1 MRFLII
7 IGGLILKK
15 QEKQIDSKQ
24 ENIAYENPYQL
35 DASWPTM
42 RGDMMNS
49 GRLKDL
55 KWKNPGISSKVIH
68 FRTGNAIFSTPVIDG
83 EERIFVGS
91 ADHKF
96 YALDPHEGEKIW
108 EYDVGEIIDS
118 AGCIDKD
125 GTVYIAAG
133 DGKIHAFGPDGTEK
147 WKFDVLYKRK
157 KGQFTFSTNYWFEAN
172 IVLGPDDA
180 IYVANDDF
188 FLYKISKE
196 GKLFWGF
203 RTGFLIWS
211 ACAFGK
217 NGAVY
222 FAGFDHLLYSL
233 DIKTGKLKW
242 KTNLGGSLVSSPVVG
257 EDDTIYQGAFNGKM
271 HAINGTD
278 GKVKWVVNTGSHIYA
293 SPAISPDN
301 VIYFGSTNGLFYA
314 IDASS
319 GKVRWNYY
327 IGDAIR
333 SSASIGPDPE
343 EKVSYLIYFGGGD
356 GVLYAIDPNGQLRW
370 SYNTLEQAT
379 NTDYPNINA
388 SIALGHN
395 GIAVASSTGDV
406 IWVSYDYYRKQDAP
420 GITLGEDIVPK
431 EKGVFWH
438 FVSPGGRLNLQS
450 LKTEVQVIDPTSII
464 SLRLLIQDGT
474 SIFPAILEPTSIKL
488 DPTPFFQ
495 HRFEVQSDQSTLNII
510 PTAIL
515 YPGTDYNLNISA
527 SYINREGTTA
537 STDET
542 VQLRTQKVSNEA
554 SMLAGKNTTFNI
566 LHMAVPQPR
575 IIPSLDQIGL
585 ASLIIPFSIVETDP
599 EKRRFIVWAVHKFGE
614 KGVPQKRITLYAF
627 SGTVKGDYF
636 LMESRKCLFEITSFV
651 MPLDLFRLSGRLQ
664 PDGSVATGSSL
675 LIEKFLG
682 LNLIALFRQLGSSS
696 PITFGALLKYLR
708 TGGLVQFMKAAISFF
723 PALLRQ
729 ITGNTWANWGLIN
742 HAQKLIG
749 VGTFQM
755 AAISDERESAIEGI
769 EVYSFKAEPAKR
781 RVVAELKVPA
791 KNPEWPTVIGILL
804 IDKST
809 NRACPLN
816 YNSSL
821 KYTDLK
827 EGNRRVILS
836 IPKTIPLKPG
846 NSRAYLMV
854 DLYSIE
860 KIEF

>member
-1 MRFLII
+1 MRFLTI

-15 QEKQIDSKQ
+15 P
-24 ENIAYENPYQL
+24 ENTIYENPYQL
-35 DASWPTM
+35 DAPWPTM
-42 RGDMMNS
+42 RGDLMNS

-55 KWKNPGISSKVIH
+55 KWNNPGIASKVIH
-68 FRTGNAIFSTPVIDG
+68 FRTGNAIFSTPIIDG

-108 EYDVGEIIDS
+108 ESDVGEIIDS

-133 DGKIHAFGPDGTEK
+133 DGKIRAFAPDGAEK
-147 WKFDVLYKRK
+147 WKFDVLQNRK

-172 IVLGPDDA
+172 IVLGPDGE

-196 GKLFWGF
+196 GKPLWGF

-217 NGAVY
+217 DGTVY
-222 FAGFDHLLYSL
+222 LAGFDHLLYSL
-233 DIKTGKLKW
+233 DCKTGKLKW

-257 EDDTIYQGAFNGKM
+257 EDGTIYQGAFNGKM
-271 HAINGTD
+271 HAVNGSD

-293 SPAISPDN
+293 SPALSLDN
-301 VIYFGSTNGLFYA
+301 VIYFGSTNGTFYA
-314 IDASS
+314 VDALA
-319 GKVRWNYY
+319 GKIRWTYY

-343 EKVSYLIYFGGGD
+343 EKVPYLIYFGGGD
-356 GVLYAIDPNGQLRW
+356 GVLYAMDPNGQLRW
-370 SYNTLEQAT
+370 SYNTLEQAI

-406 IWVSYDYYRKQDAP
+406 IWVSYDYYRTQDAP
-420 GITLGEDIVPK
+420 GITLGENVVPK

-438 FVSPGGRLNLQS
+438 FVSPGGRLNLQP
-450 LKTEVQVIDPTSII
+450 LKTEVQGIDPTNII

-474 SIFPAILEPTSIKL
+474 NIFPAILETTAIRL
-488 DPTPFFQ
+488 DPTPLF
-495 HRFEVQSDQSTLNII
+495 HYRFEVQSDQSTLNII
-510 PTAIL
+510 PTTIL
-515 YPGTDYNLNISA
+515 HPGTDYTLNISA
-527 SYINREGTTA
+527 SYINREGQTA

-542 VQLRTQKVSNEA
+542 VQLRTQDVLNEA
-554 SMLAGKNTTFNI
+554 SMLAGKDTSFKI

-585 ASLIIPFSIVETDP
+585 ASLSIPFSIAETDP
-599 EKRRFIVWAVHKFGE
+599 ERRTFVAWAVHKFGE

-627 SGTVKGDYF
+627 SGTVEGDYF
-636 LMESRKCLFEITSFV
+636 LMESRNCLFEITSFV
-651 MPLDLFRLSGRLQ
+651 MPLDLFRLAGRLQ
-664 PDGSVATGSSL
+664 SDGTIAAGSSL

-682 LNLIALFRQLGSSS
+682 LNLISLFRQLGGSS
-696 PITFGALLKYLR
+696 PVMPGALLKNLR
-708 TGGLVQFMKAAISFF
+708 MGGLVQFMKAAISFF
-723 PALLRQ
+723 PSLLRQ
-729 ITGNTWANWGLIN
+729 VAGNTWANWGLIN

-755 AAISDERESAIEGI
+755 ASISDERESIKEGI
-769 EVYSFKAEPAKR
+769 EVYSFKAEPTKR
-781 RVVAELKVPA
+781 RIVAELKVPT
-791 KNPEWPTVIGILL
+791 KDPEWPTVIGILL
-804 IDKST
+804 IDQST
-809 NRACPLN
+809 GRACPLN

-821 KYTDLK
+821 KYRDLK
-827 EGNRRVILS
+827 DGKKRVILS
-836 IPKTIPLKPG
+836 IPRFLSLKPG
-846 NSRAYLMV
+846 TLRAYLMV
-854 DLYSIE
+854 DIYSIE
-860 KIEF
+860 KIDL